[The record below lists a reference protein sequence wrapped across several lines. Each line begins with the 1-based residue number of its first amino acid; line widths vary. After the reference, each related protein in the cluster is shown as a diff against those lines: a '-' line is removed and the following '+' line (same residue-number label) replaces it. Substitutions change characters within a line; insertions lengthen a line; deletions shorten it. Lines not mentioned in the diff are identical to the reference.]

1 MEVLLESR
9 RTFDVASVTTFG
21 LVNLVFSGQTV
32 FFFSGSSIHLWL
44 NQSS

>member
-9 RTFDVASVTTFG
+9 RTFDVASVPTFG

-32 FFFSGSSIHLWL
+32 FFFLRVRASIYG
-44 NQSS
+44 